1 MLINIWSHSP
11 KVFYG
16 SLHRVPLTDICACVS
31 LLFAPQPVRM
41 VEEHRQLH
49 IWYGHCCLCLCTT
62 GLDVSAGVECDA
74 STSLQSRMTDN
85 SLPNDGPFQRTCL
98 KHKTIHQSLGVYRSM
113 LRSFIKIKP
122 QRAGELVP
130 WVRRL
135 HIQACLSSEFE
146 PSASMEDSWVW
157 QCKGRTVAGA

>member
-1 MLINIWSHSP
+1 MVLFTGSPLQISAHVFLCCLLHS
-11 KVFYG
+11 
-16 SLHRVPLTDICACVS
+16 
-31 LLFAPQPVRM
+31 LFGWFTSTF
-41 VEEHRQLH
+41 H

-62 GLDVSAGVECDA
+62 GLDVTAGGECDA
-74 STSLQSRMTDN
+74 STSLQSRLTDN

-146 PSASMEDSWVW
+146 PSVSMEDSWVW